1 MIQQF
6 FLEKRPHNGLT
17 YDEYFK
23 LFKEKVA
30 NTDPDSLQ
38 EEARKFLEY
47 SILNFQRSTRI
58 HKTYSVDPQLKESV
72 EKISQN
78 QLWMLIT
85 ENWCGDSAQNLPYI
99 AEIAKLNPKINLR
112 IILRDSNLDIIDL
125 YKTNETR
132 SIPKL
137 VAFDEIGNELFQWG
151 PRPKPAQELVTKLK
165 NEGMT
170 HDKFIE
176 QLHLWYGKNRGKEL
190 ENEFKKILGAE

>member
-6 FLEKRPHNGLT
+6 YLDKRPHNGLT

-23 LFKEKVA
+23 LFKEKVE

-38 EEARKFLEY
+38 EEARKYLEY
-47 SILNFQRSTRI
+47 SKLNFQRSTRI
-58 HKTYSVDPQLKESV
+58 HKTYSVDPQLKEAI
-72 EKISQN
+72 ENITLN
-78 QLWMLIT
+78 QLWMVIT
-85 ENWCGDSAQNLPYI
+85 ENWCGDSAQNLPFI
-99 AEIAKLNPKINLR
+99 AEIGKLSAKISLR
-112 IILRDSNLDIIDL
+112 IVLRDSNPDIIDL
-125 YKTNETR
+125 YLTNGTR

-137 VAFDEIGNELFQWG
+137 VAFDESGNELFQWG

-176 QLHLWYGKNRGKEL
+176 QLHLWYGKNHGKEL
-190 ENEFKKILGAE
+190 EYEFKRILGAE